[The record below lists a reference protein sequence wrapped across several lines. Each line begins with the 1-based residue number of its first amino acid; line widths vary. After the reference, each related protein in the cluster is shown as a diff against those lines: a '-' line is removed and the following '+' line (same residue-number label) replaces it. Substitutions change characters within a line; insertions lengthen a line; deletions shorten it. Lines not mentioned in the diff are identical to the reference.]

1 MKRYKNFKDY
11 TFLAKKTKHKMNIFD
26 VDDTLVIT
34 KSSIKVTDHK
44 TGKVISLT
52 PQEFNDYE
60 KEAHHELD
68 FTDFEDPEILRA
80 GHIIDWVFKILK
92 ETLKKNKAVGIITA
106 RGDGNLIRDFLLD
119 NGVDINP
126 DFIFAVND
134 PTLGLTGSVAEKK
147 KQALKRLIDMG
158 FTDFKFF
165 DDAKENLDLAK
176 SVEKEIEGVTIKT
189 THIKQK
195 WIPKF

>member
-1 MKRYKNFKDY
+1 MARYKNFKDY
-11 TFLAKKTKHKMNIFD
+11 SFLAKKARNQMNIFD
-26 VDDTLVIT
+26 IDDTIVVT

-44 TGKVISLT
+44 TGEIISLT

-80 GHIIDWVFKILK
+80 GKIIDWVFKILK
-92 ETLKKNKAVGIITA
+92 ETLKKSKAVGVITA
-106 RGDGNLIRDFLLD
+106 RGDAKLIRDFLLE

-126 DFIFAVND
+126 DFIYAVND
-134 PTLGLTGSVAEKK
+134 PELGLTGSVAEKK

-165 DDAKENLDLAK
+165 DDAQENLDLAK
-176 SVEKEIEGVTIKT
+176 SVEKEIEGVKIKT
-189 THIKQK
+189 THIKQE
-195 WIPKF
+195 WIPKI